1 MFFIASLIY
10 LIALILIHFA
20 VQGFDFNWLIILSPF
35 TGSIIWPLV
44 RLFFGKTETLNSQP
58 EWKKIAN
65 TKRERKVFR
74 SRIVIAS
81 VFMIAM
87 ALLLIYR
94 LFNLQIINHDYYTEE
109 ALGNQLQILPIQPI
123 RGDILDRNGK
133 VLATNELSY
142 MLTITPE
149 KIDNINDTFI
159 ELQISD
165 LIDEEDI
172 ERFNK
177 KFESL

>member
-1 MFFIASLIY
+1 M
-10 LIALILIHFA
+10 
-20 VQGFDFNWLIILSPF
+20 
-35 TGSIIWPLV
+35 
-44 RLFFGKTETLNSQP
+44 E
-58 EWKKIAN
+58 KIAN

-87 ALLLIYR
+87 ALLLTYI

-109 ALGNQLQILPIQPI
+109 ALGNQLQILPISPI

-133 VLATNELSY
+133 VLATNKLSY

-149 KIDNINDTFI
+149 KIDKPPNEAFLTITLKPIQNMDKLEFILIISQKND
-159 ELQISD
+159 
-165 LIDEEDI
+165 
-172 ERFNK
+172 
-177 KFESL
+177 

>member
-1 MFFIASLIY
+1 M
-10 LIALILIHFA
+10 
-20 VQGFDFNWLIILSPF
+20 
-35 TGSIIWPLV
+35 
-44 RLFFGKTETLNSQP
+44 E
-58 EWKKIAN
+58 KIAN

-123 RGDILDRNGK
+123 RGNILDRNGK

-142 MLTITPE
+142 RLTITPE
-149 KIDNINDTFI
+149 
-159 ELQISD
+159 
-165 LIDEEDI
+165 
-172 ERFNK
+172 
-177 KFESL
+177 

>member
-1 MFFIASLIY
+1 M
-10 LIALILIHFA
+10 
-20 VQGFDFNWLIILSPF
+20 D
-35 TGSIIWPLV
+35 
-44 RLFFGKTETLNSQP
+44 
-58 EWKKIAN
+58 KIAN

-74 SRIVIAS
+74 SRIIIAS

-109 ALGNQLQILPIQPI
+109 ALGNQLQILPIPPI

-142 MLTITPE
+142 RLTITPE

-177 KFESL
+177 NLSRYKEFHNIPIKYNLSEEISVVWCRN